1 MSYPNLRRSILALA
15 IAGASLHI
23 HANTI
28 VDISEGAKEFSNQP
42 PISGPLTVI
51 GTYTGESDVFELE
64 ETRLNGNL
72 TLDADITSNISS
84 FPGAPL
90 SAVVFEDAYI
100 DGNVL
105 NKGSLTAIGA
115 HAEAVEMEETTLTGN
130 LVNEGIISV
139 QGTITP
145 SSDSQITALN
155 IEESIIEGSIQN
167 SGTISGSATGNAEP
181 GAPAIVSGITIAG
194 TAVKKSVVNSGDI
207 EVDGGAGS
215 TVTAGILVEG
225 LRLRDEY
232 TGEILPD
239 IEETTV
245 IEGQLS
251 NTGAIVVKGNNATG
265 ILIGE
270 GATLKDGLH
279 NSGTIQG
286 ETRGIHVDGGTI
298 DSIVNTGTITA
309 SSTAIV
315 IDGAKRTD
323 ESIANRDFHLKIE
336 HKDGLI
342 SGGRAAI
349 DANGGDVDLLWSG
362 GKIEGDIRGL
372 GGYAQVTNSVEFD
385 GNLIEVG
392 EEVRVGRDATTGH
405 LELLADHTTI
415 KGKLEVANGSS
426 VGLNLSSTTDA
437 TKPVLDVTK
446 TAEFAQGSKLII
458 QAREADFVA
467 DGSSYRLVAAQKII
481 DNGLQVESSNQLL
494 KVSGLQIS
502 STEIGG
508 GLDEQEPG
516 TAPVD
521 PVTPP
526 QSGVIDVVTKT
537 PEEFRKTIAA
547 GGGSQNAQAASAA
560 LSSIV
565 SIAPVHVRNAFEG
578 VTEAQAAQIVEQ
590 VTPETNGGATQAAMT
605 GQGLISNVTG
615 SRTSSIRGMSS
626 GDSFKETGAWAQALY
641 SDANQDLR
649 DGVAGYNAYSRG
661 IAIGV
666 DGKLND
672 QLTLGVAYSYLDTDV
687 NSKTGNKTEVE
698 GHAFTL
704 YAGYELGRY
713 FVDANLTYGINN
725 NEGERYVFG
734 EKAKSD
740 YDSSVLGVNVTGG
753 YSYAVNENLVVEPRL
768 ATRYSRVDIDS
779 YREKGAALAL
789 ATDDQRYE
797 VFELGAGVRVAA
809 QYPLGKGVL
818 EPHVSLMAF
827 HDFAA
832 DQASSVSTFVLGGT
846 PFVTNGA
853 KPVRD
858 SYEAGIGGTYQVGQF
873 SVGLGYDYVGKSGF
887 NADTVTAKLRYDF

>member
-1 MSYPNLRRSILALA
+1 MKSVVFRKALLALA
-15 IAGASLHI
+15 VSGASLPLYAQTTI
-23 HANTI
+23 ELNNKSYEENGSSHAGTVEITGKYIVRGGQEEFDDALEFNSVNFGGDLVLNANIDAVEDDMSAVDLSSEYPPSGVEGKPTEIQGNLINNGTI
-28 VDISEGAKEFSNQP
+28 KVVGEEAMGILLDPAIVHGNVINNGTIEVAGTPDEYGDAVVALE
-42 PISGPLTVI
+42 ISGQSEVHGNVI
-51 GTYTGESDVFELE
+51 NEKGALIKAEGEDATAIVLMGSEIDGRLINHGRIEAHGANADAIDVNQNRNENGTWYKNALVPVIENHGEIIATG
-64 ETRLNGNL
+64 
-72 TLDADITSNISS
+72 LDADAIQ
-84 FPGAPL
+84 
-90 SAVVFEDAYI
+90 I
-100 DGNVL
+100 DG
-105 NKGSLTAIGA
+105 
-115 HAEAVEMEETTLTGN
+115 
-130 LVNEGIISV
+130 GIV
-139 QGTITP
+139 
-145 SSDSQITALN
+145 DR
-155 IEESIIEGSIQN
+155 II
-167 SGTISGSATGNAEP
+167 
-181 GAPAIVSGITIAG
+181 
-194 TAVKKSVVNSGDI
+194 
-207 EVDGGAGS
+207 
-215 TVTAGILVEG
+215 
-225 LRLRDEY
+225 
-232 TGEILPD
+232 
-239 IEETTV
+239 
-245 IEGQLS
+245 
-251 NTGAIVVKGNNATG
+251 
-265 ILIGE
+265 
-270 GATLKDGLH
+270 
-279 NSGTIQG
+279 
-286 ETRGIHVDGGTI
+286 
-298 DSIVNTGTITA
+298 NTGTIQA
-309 SSTAIV
+309 DSTGIV
-315 IDGAKRTD
+315 IGGAVRTD
-323 ESIANRDFHLKIE
+323 ESKKANNNHLQIE
-336 HKDGLI
+336 HQGGLV
-342 SGGRAAI
+342 SGGDAAI
-349 DANGGDVDLLWSG
+349 NAEWGDVDLLWSG
-362 GKIEGDIRGL
+362 GKIEGNIREL
-372 GGYAQVTNSVEFD
+372 GGYAQITNSVEFD
-385 GNLIEVG
+385 GALIEVD
-392 EEVRVGRDATTGH
+392 ENVRVGDGATTGH
-405 LELLADHTTI
+405 LELLATHTTI
-415 KGKLEVANGSS
+415 DGDLVVNQGSS
-426 VGLNLSSTTDA
+426 VGLNLSTETDA
-437 TKPVLDVTK
+437 AKPVLDVTK

-467 DGSSYRLVAAQKII
+467 DGSSYRLVAAQQII
-481 DNGLQVESSNQLL
+481 DKGLQVESSNQLL
-494 KVSGLQIS
+494 KVSDLKIS

-508 GLDEQEPG
+508 GLDEAGGTWVPVFPPVDEEEEPG
-516 TAPVD
+516 TPPVD
-521 PVTPP
+521 PVDPVTPPVDEEKPVTPP
-526 QSGVIDVVTKT
+526 QSGVIDVITKT

-560 LSSIV
+560 LSSVV
-565 SIAPVHVRNAFEG
+565 SSAPVHVLNAFEG

-605 GQGLISNVTG
+605 GQSLISNVTG